1 MHYSVTTASL
11 LRPLYNCHSPALLG
25 LFTCMNRC
33 KLSVHSCISMSL
45 YLHYYVSL
53 HALVGLFKRIVGP
66 ITHMRRFLYT
76 PSYVSL
82 HTHYTLSLGP
92 RLEQASECSTQGLQK
107 KRTKKST
114 RSPLAFSFLFFFNPC
129 LLSSLC
135 PPSFWLPPVG
145 AARFLLLLPYPAS
158 GCTNAYILVTS
169 CISRHE
175 FFFYSGIPI
184 VRGMEGSLIV
194 TIMSTNGTPA
204 IAAWKRSGTQLLK
217 CQYLYFC
224 TSKASNA
231 STWAHVED
239 RAH

>member
-1 MHYSVTTASL
+1 
-11 LRPLYNCHSPALLG
+11 
-25 LFTCMNRC
+25 
-33 KLSVHSCISMSL
+33 
-45 YLHYYVSL
+45 
-53 HALVGLFKRIVGP
+53 
-66 ITHMRRFLYT
+66 MRAHKNF
-76 PSYVSL
+76 
-82 HTHYTLSLGP
+82 
-92 RLEQASECSTQGLQK
+92 
-107 KRTKKST
+107 
-114 RSPLAFSFLFFFNPC
+114 FIFFFFNPC
-129 LLSSLC
+129 LLSSLP

-204 IAAWKRSGTQLLK
+204 TAALKRSGPQLLK

-224 TSKASNA
+224 TRKASNA
-231 STWAHVED
+231 STWTHVED
-239 RAH
+239 RAHQEPPRTPSRNRKHAAFRQALRAQHASHLVVLAARCVMPSCETCVINPKP